1 MRSSNH
7 RAIQAIQGHRASRP
21 SPRFSFLRWAGCHT
35 SARAVR
41 SQLVVCG
48 CRVVGPER
56 CAHRPAPSELHYRI
70 LRKSKRA
77 FDGGMGLQC
86 CSSKSKFLYGVEPDS
101 FWALKLARTSSIAVV
116 LSVYTTLSRANHP
129 AMRCA
134 LSLWRCRS
142 RRLQESARR
151 RLCLRISVV

>member
-21 SPRFSFLRWAGCHT
+21 SPRFSVLRWAGCHT

-101 FWALKLARTSSIAVV
+101 FWALKLRTDLVDCGSLECLYHAKSRQPPSYAVR
-116 LSVYTTLSRANHP
+116 SV
-129 AMRCA
+129 
-134 LSLWRCRS
+134 SLEVPFS
-142 RRLQESARR
+142 
-151 RLCLRISVV
+151 